1 MDHPCEILSLIT
13 YLITAILCENTTSTY
28 LIKIWWINLLTILAE
43 YRYYLIQ
50 VLLVFSASNSWT
62 WQDFIPSIFR
72 IFECRA
78 KLVRNLNSSKL
89 STKTRQINLLAI
101 FAGYRDMYSFFCLNR
116 FDISSS
122 SPPQPQNMFEKPLTW
137 RNWSTVMAETP
148 PNMSS

>member
-1 MDHPCEILSLIT
+1 MKITHLLIYLST
-13 YLITAILCENTTSTY
+13 N
-28 LIKIWWINLLTILAE
+28 LIKILMNKLTRNISGISILSNPGTFSLLCPKFLH
-43 YRYYLIQ
+43 L
-50 VLLVFSASNSWT
+50 N
-62 WQDFIPSIFR
+62 FIPSISR